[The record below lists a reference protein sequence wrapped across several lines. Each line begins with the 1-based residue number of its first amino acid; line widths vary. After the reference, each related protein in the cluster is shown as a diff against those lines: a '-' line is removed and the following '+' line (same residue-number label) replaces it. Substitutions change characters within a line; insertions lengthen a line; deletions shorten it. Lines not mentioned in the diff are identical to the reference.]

1 MFFIHVQ
8 YCLIYMYIYSFLIL
22 CHLSLF
28 VFQEGE
34 GEGKCRCPVCHQLR
48 TATDKTPE
56 WEIHRVLGR
65 SNKLWYPYADE
76 QSILDTF
83 QKDQKERTKASW
95 QRANAKKKEKKAAK
109 M

>member
-1 MFFIHVQ
+1 
-8 YCLIYMYIYSFLIL
+8 MYIHFFLIL

-34 GEGKCRCPVCHQLR
+34 GEGKRHCPVCHQLR
-48 TATDKTPE
+48 TASDKTPE
-56 WEIHRVLGR
+56 GEIHRVLGR
-65 SNKLWYPYADE
+65 SNKLWCPYADE
-76 QSILDTF
+76 RSILDNF

-95 QRANAKKKEKKAAK
+95 QQANAKKKEKKAAK